1 MEKDIN
7 ECIEIL
13 NERKE
18 KYPNISF
25 LWLNIM
31 KYRIKMLNHSLK
43 QIKELGNN
51 VELLEK
57 DMDMET
63 ILLLYNI
70 QKNIYNVT

>member
-1 MEKDIN
+1 MEKEIN

-13 NERKE
+13 NKRKE

-43 QIKELGNN
+43 QIKELGN
-51 VELLEK
+51 
-57 DMDMET
+57 T
-63 ILLLYNI
+63 IGIIRKRYGYGNNI
-70 QKNIYNVT
+70 III